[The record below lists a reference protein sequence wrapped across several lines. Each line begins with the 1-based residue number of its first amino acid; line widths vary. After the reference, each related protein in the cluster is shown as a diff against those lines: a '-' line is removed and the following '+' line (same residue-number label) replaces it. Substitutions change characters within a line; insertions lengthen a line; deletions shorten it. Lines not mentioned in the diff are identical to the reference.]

1 MPRCLLENVFD
12 HDSKCAPQAILQSN
26 PILEAFGNAKTGRN
40 NNSSRFGKFVKVELV
55 REIAQR
61 YVSQIGALAGDGRP
75 RLTPRTH

>member
-1 MPRCLLENVFD
+1 MFA

-61 YVSQIGALAGDGRP
+61 YVSQIGAPAGDGRP